1 MRKLVI
7 LIMLGAFMAPS
18 FGHQIK
24 SAITTV
30 LFNHNSNNLE
40 VMHRFY
46 LHDAEHAVSVMGDG
60 NADILSNSETQ
71 QTFADYVT
79 RRFQLLIDDKP
90 VKLNALGYEI
100 DGKFLWV
107 YQDTPL
113 PEQVVK
119 IAVQH
124 SALQDIWSDQI
135 NTVNIEGDASGNK
148 AINTL
153 TFRESAKLLEVEFH

>member
-1 MRKLVI
+1 MRKLAI
-7 LIMLGAFMAPS
+7 LIILGAFMAPS

-30 LFNHNSNNLE
+30 LFNHNSTNLE

-60 NADILSNSETQ
+60 KADIHSNPETQ
-71 QTFADYVT
+71 QRFMDYVVQ
-79 RRFQLLIDDKP
+79 RFELQINNAP
-90 VKLNALGYEI
+90 VALNNIGYEI
-100 DGKFLWV
+100 DGKFLWI

-113 PEQVVK
+113 PEQVEK

-124 SALQDIWSDQI
+124 SALQDIWSEQI
-135 NTVNIEGDASGNK
+135 NTVNIEGDAEGNK

-153 TFRESAKLLEVEFH
+153 TFRESAKLLEVEF